1 MACSPARP
9 IRIRQNPDPPNGC
22 FLTLFEDMHILEGF
36 CSNGQKQLIPADF
49 RQAGELLP
57 DVEWFPRHVRGVMKI
72 QVGGLSDGVHDYSF
86 RVTPDELGLPSGFP
100 DGVEI
105 KATLEKTSRQFLLK
119 ASIAT
124 TAEVLCD
131 RCVAPFRRP
140 LGSRYQMHYVWDE
153 SDAERIDASEVQVV
167 LPGQTVIDLAD
178 DVRQTV
184 LLSFPLKNVCREDC
198 RGLCSQCGRN
208 LNEGSCDCK
217 ETHVDGRWDK
227 LKELQDNNSKQA
239 G

>member
-1 MACSPARP
+1 
-9 IRIRQNPDPPNGC
+9 
-22 FLTLFEDMHILEGF
+22 
-36 CSNGQKQLIPADF
+36 
-49 RQAGELLP
+49 
-57 DVEWFPRHVRGVMKI
+57 MKI
-72 QVGGLSDGVHDYSF
+72 QVGGLSDGVHAYSF
-86 RVTPDELGLPSGFP
+86 RVTPDELALPSGFL

-131 RCVAPFRRP
+131 RCVVLFRRP
-140 LGSRYQMHYVWDE
+140 LGSRYQMHYVWEE
-153 SDAERIDASEVQVV
+153 SEAERIDPSEVQVI